1 VKPRVLFVSRE
12 RIRLPLAGAQ
22 KRKWDALS
30 DELDYRVVA
39 AAPQGS
45 PTRDEHMRLVSPQRP
60 QALDGAAYYVLLPHR
75 VARELRAFEPD
86 VLFVQGVHEAFA
98 CRVALR
104 LARSRAKLVLDIQ
117 GDWRGTTRL
126 YGSPARRL
134 LNPLNDAMGPRAVRA
149 ADGVRTISTPTT
161 ELVRAAGIEPI
172 ASFPPYVDVS
182 AFLERPPAPL
192 PERPG
197 VLFVGA
203 LERVKAFDTLAA
215 AWRLVDPQVPGAS
228 LRIVGSGS
236 LAPLAAA
243 LVDEVSSAEWTGRLE
258 SDAVAAAM
266 DEAWIVC
273 LPSRSEGLGRVALE
287 AAARG
292 RAIVGGAGTG
302 IADVVRDGENGA
314 LVDADDAGALA
325 AVLLRILSNRS
336 EAERLGS
343 AARRTGEAWAATP
356 SDYAKRMR
364 AAVDAV
370 LD

>member
-22 KRKWDALS
+22 KRRWDALS
-30 DELDYRVVA
+30 GQLDYRVVA
-39 AAPQGS
+39 AAPAGT
-45 PTRDEHMRLVSPQRP
+45 PTRDEHMRLVPPQRP
-60 QALDGAAYYVLLPHR
+60 RALDGALYYALLPLR
-75 VARELRAFEPD
+75 VARELRAFCPD

-98 CRVALR
+98 CRAARR
-104 LARSRAKLVLDIQ
+104 LAGSNAKLVLDVQ

-126 YGSPARRL
+126 YGSSARRL

-149 ADGVRTISTPTT
+149 ADAVRTISTSTS
-161 ELVRAAGIEPI
+161 EVVRAAGGEPI

-182 AFLERPPAPL
+182 EFLERPTTPL
-192 PERPG
+192 PEQPA

-215 AWRLVDPQVPGAS
+215 AWRTVAPRLPGVS
-228 LRIVGSGS
+228 LRIVGDGS
-236 LAPLAAA
+236 LAPLATA
-243 LVDEVSSAEWTGRLE
+243 LVEDAGSVEWIRRLE

-266 DEAWIVC
+266 DEAWVVC

-314 LVDADDAGALA
+314 LVDADDPAALSTA
-325 AVLLRILSNRS
+325 LLRILGDRGL
-336 EAERLGS
+336 AERLGA
-343 AARRTGEAWAATP
+343 AARVTGEAWAATP
-356 SDYAKRMR
+356 ADYAARMR
-364 AAVDAV
+364 AVVDAV
-370 LD
+370 LH